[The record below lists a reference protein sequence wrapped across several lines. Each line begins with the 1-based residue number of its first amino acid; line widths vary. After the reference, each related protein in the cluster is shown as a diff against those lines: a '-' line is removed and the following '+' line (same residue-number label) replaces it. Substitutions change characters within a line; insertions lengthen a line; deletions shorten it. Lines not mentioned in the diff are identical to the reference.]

1 MNSADNDIDLLKA
14 IRTLKEGGII
24 LYPTDTV
31 WGIGCIATDPS
42 AIGRIYR
49 IKQRDDSK
57 ALITLM
63 ADTRMLETYI
73 DDIPQQAI
81 RMVEETAS
89 PLTVIYNNV
98 HGVASNLTAADGSI
112 AVRIPHND
120 FCRQLCR
127 GVDAPVVSTSANISG
142 QPTPRTFA
150 EIPEYIKD
158 AVDYVCLTGRSDDQ
172 PHKPSSIVRITADG
186 TVETLRK

>member
-112 AVRIPHND
+112 AVRISHND
-120 FCRQLCR
+120 FCRQLCL
-127 GVDAPVVSTSANISG
+127 GVDAPIVSTSANISG

-158 AVDYVCLTGRSDDQ
+158 TVDYVCLTGRSDDQ

>member
-1 MNSADNDIDLLKA
+1 MNSADTDIDLHKA
-14 IRTLKEGGII
+14 IRTLKEGGTI

-120 FCRQLCR
+120 FRRQL
-127 GVDAPVVSTSANISG
+127 
-142 QPTPRTFA
+142 
-150 EIPEYIKD
+150 
-158 AVDYVCLTGRSDDQ
+158 
-172 PHKPSSIVRITADG
+172 
-186 TVETLRK
+186 

>member
-1 MNSADNDIDLLKA
+1 MNSADTDIDLHKA

-89 PLTVIYNNV
+89 PLTVIYN
-98 HGVASNLTAADGSI
+98 SI

-158 AVDYVCLTGRSDDQ
+158 TVDYVCLTGRSDDQ